1 MSDPRVQ
8 KFAKLLAHY
17 SIYAQPREIIGVEGP
32 DTAAPLIERAL
43 AEQGLVVTDLRE
55 IESSLEDVF
64 ISVLTRRE
72 PEESVDD
79 HRN

>member
-32 DTAAPLIERAL
+32 VFRTRTNEITVEARS
-43 AEQGLVVTDLRE
+43 VTL
-55 IESSLEDVF
+55 
-64 ISVLTRRE
+64 LTR
-72 PEESVDD
+72 VT
-79 HRN
+79 HRRP